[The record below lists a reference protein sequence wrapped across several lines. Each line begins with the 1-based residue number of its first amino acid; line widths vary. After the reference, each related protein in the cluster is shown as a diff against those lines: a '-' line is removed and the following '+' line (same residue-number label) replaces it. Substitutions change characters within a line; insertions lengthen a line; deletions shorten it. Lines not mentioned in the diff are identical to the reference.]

1 MSLAEAVRFVE
12 RPEHSA
18 HAYEADGRITTDA
31 ELFRA
36 VATALELDEEFG
48 ANWDA
53 LIDSLRDVT
62 PKHGDTVTLFVHH
75 AEELWTKAPRVAAR
89 LVEIWLLVADDMST
103 EGVEYRL
110 VFVWP

>member
-12 RPEHSA
+12 RPEHTVNG
-18 HAYEADGRITTDA
+18 YELTERVTTDA
-31 ELFRA
+31 ELFRGLA
-36 VATALELDEEFG
+36 QAMDLGEHFG

-53 LIDSLRDVT
+53 LIDSLRDVL
-62 PKHGDTVTLFVHH
+62 PKHGETVTLFVHH
-75 AEELWTKAPRVAAR
+75 AEELWKTAPRLAGR